1 VLFKNIIINSVQSI
15 KNLKTA
21 VGLGFEER
29 TEIKQLG
36 PPRPN
41 LKICEQNLIKG
52 KILVRNFN
60 RGMYEYNNAS
70 WLCVCDVSNSFY
82 CFVCLVMGSADCDL
96 AWVQTGVTD
105 LKHLGQKVK
114 KHAISQKHL
123 FYSVEFGILGNT
135 DLRNQLSGVYRL
147 EIQKHNEKVKQN
159 RYILRKLIDAIKFCG
174 AFELALR
181 GHDEGVESNNPGIF
195 RGLIN
200 LIAEVDDILKLHID
214 QSKNAVFTD
223 TDMDI
228 NSNKKVLGTI
238 RIDPSVPSLSIL
250 SRAATGAKENKE

>member
-1 VLFKNIIINSVQSI
+1 
-15 KNLKTA
+15 
-21 VGLGFEER
+21 
-29 TEIKQLG
+29 
-36 PPRPN
+36 
-41 LKICEQNLIKG
+41 
-52 KILVRNFN
+52 
-60 RGMYEYNNAS
+60 
-70 WLCVCDVSNSFY
+70 
-82 CFVCLVMGSADCDL
+82 
-96 AWVQTGVTD
+96 
-105 LKHLGQKVK
+105 LGQKVK

-214 QSKNAVFTD
+214 QSKNTVFTG

-228 NSNKKVLGTI
+228 DSNKKVLGNN
-238 RIDPSVPSLSIL
+238 P
-250 SRAATGAKENKE
+250 N

>member
-1 VLFKNIIINSVQSI
+1 VLYVVVLFTNIIMNSVQSI
-15 KNLKTA
+15 KNLNTA

-29 TEIKQLG
+29 KEIKQLG

-41 LKICEQNLIKG
+41 LKICKQNLIKG
-52 KILVRNFN
+52 KIVVRNFN
-60 RGMYEYNNAS
+60 RRMYNNAS
-70 WLCVCDVSNSFY
+70 WLCACDVSNSFY
-82 CFVCLVMGSADCDL
+82 CFVYLVMGSADCDP
-96 AWVQTGVTD
+96 AWVQTAVTD
-105 LKHLGQKVK
+105 LKHLSQKVK

-159 RYILRKLIDAIKFCG
+159 RYILRKLNDAIKFCG

-181 GHDEGVESNNPGIF
+181 RHDEGVESNNPGIF

-200 LIAEVDDILKLHID
+200 LIPEVDDILKLHID
-214 QSKNAVFTD
+214 QSKNTVFTG
-223 TDMDI
+223 TDVDI
-228 NSNKKVLGTI
+228 DSNKKVLGNN
-238 RIDPSVPSLSIL
+238 P
-250 SRAATGAKENKE
+250 N

>member
-1 VLFKNIIINSVQSI
+1 
-15 KNLKTA
+15 
-21 VGLGFEER
+21 
-29 TEIKQLG
+29 
-36 PPRPN
+36 
-41 LKICEQNLIKG
+41 
-52 KILVRNFN
+52 
-60 RGMYEYNNAS
+60 MYNNAS
-70 WLCVCDVSNSFY
+70 WLCACDVTNSFY
-82 CFVCLVMGSADCDL
+82 CFVCLVMRSADCDP

-105 LKHLGQKVK
+105 LKHLGQKVR

-123 FYSVEFGILGNT
+123 FYSVEFRILGNT

-159 RYILRKLIDAIKFCG
+159 RYILRKLIHAIKFCG

-181 GHDEGVESNNPGIF
+181 GHDEGVESNNSGIF

-214 QSKNAVFTD
+214 QSKNTVFTG

-228 NSNKKVLGTI
+228 DSNKKVLGTVTFT
-238 RIDPSVPSLSIL
+238 S
-250 SRAATGAKENKE
+250 GW

>member
-1 VLFKNIIINSVQSI
+1 LRSC
-15 KNLKTA
+15 
-21 VGLGFEER
+21 LGSDR
-29 TEIKQLG
+29 
-36 PPRPN
+36 
-41 LKICEQNLIKG
+41 C
-52 KILVRNFN
+52 
-60 RGMYEYNNAS
+60 
-70 WLCVCDVSNSFY
+70 
-82 CFVCLVMGSADCDL
+82 
-96 AWVQTGVTD
+96 GVTD

-181 GHDEGVESNNPGIF
+181 GYDEGVESNNPGIF

-214 QSKNAVFTD
+214 QSKNTVFTG

-228 NSNKKVLGTI
+228 QGY
-238 RIDPSVPSLSIL
+238 
-250 SRAATGAKENKE
+250 SREEYF

>member
-1 VLFKNIIINSVQSI
+1 VFGN
-15 KNLKTA
+15 
-21 VGLGFEER
+21 
-29 TEIKQLG
+29 
-36 PPRPN
+36 
-41 LKICEQNLIKG
+41 
-52 KILVRNFN
+52 
-60 RGMYEYNNAS
+60 
-70 WLCVCDVSNSFY
+70 
-82 CFVCLVMGSADCDL
+82 
-96 AWVQTGVTD
+96 

-123 FYSVEFGILGNT
+123 SYSVEFRILGNT

-200 LIAEVDDILKLHID
+200 FIAEVIDILKLHID
-214 QSKNAVFTD
+214 QSKNTVFTG

-228 NSNKKVLGTI
+228 DSNKNWDVAESKT
-238 RIDPSVPSLSIL
+238 RPSNLPDINLNRSELTRDTYLIFC
-250 SRAATGAKENKE
+250 

>member
-1 VLFKNIIINSVQSI
+1 M
-15 KNLKTA
+15 
-21 VGLGFEER
+21 
-29 TEIKQLG
+29 
-36 PPRPN
+36 
-41 LKICEQNLIKG
+41 KG
-52 KILVRNFN
+52 KIVVRNFN
-60 RGMYEYNNAS
+60 RGMYNNAS

-82 CFVCLVMGSADCDL
+82 CFVCLVMRSADCDPD
-96 AWVQTGVTD
+96 WVQTGVTD

-114 KHAISQKHL
+114 KRAISQKHL

-135 DLRNQLSGVYRL
+135 DLRNQLSGVDRL

-174 AFELALR
+174 AFELGLR

-200 LIAEVDDILKLHID
+200 LIAEVDDVLKLHID
-214 QSKNAVFTD
+214 QSKNTVFTG

-228 NSNKKVLGTI
+228 DSNKKVLGTI
-238 RIDPSVPSLSIL
+238 RIDPSVPSLSIWP
-250 SRAATGAKENKE
+250 RAATGWNPS